1 VLAEPDPVAPPE
13 APEPLSGAA
22 LDPVEALPPGLAP
35 GVTFEAEGGEA
46 GPEPP
51 EPAAPDGPPV
61 LGAELVPP
69 VATPALPWAM
79 VPGGHGLP
87 SGPILTAPE
96 EDVPPVDVC
105 ATSAGAKARR
115 LTAVAARRSFFMGPQ
130 GRREG
135 AVRARRYAAAE
146 ATIPCR
152 PRSGA
157 HGREDT

>member
-1 VLAEPDPVAPPE
+1 MALPDAPV
-13 APEPLSGAA
+13 PLDALP
-22 LDPVEALPPGLAP
+22 LDPAEAPPGLLS

-46 GPEPP
+46 APEPP
-51 EPAAPDGPPV
+51 DPAAPDGPLV

-96 EDVPPVDVC
+96 EEVPPVDVC
-105 ATSAGAKARR
+105 AMRAGAKARR
-115 LTAVAARRSFFMGPQ
+115 PTAVAARRSFFMGPQ

-135 AVRARRYAAAE
+135 AVRSRRYNAVETTCPIA
-146 ATIPCR
+146 
-152 PRSGA
+152 GA
-157 HGREDT
+157 FRRRTLRR